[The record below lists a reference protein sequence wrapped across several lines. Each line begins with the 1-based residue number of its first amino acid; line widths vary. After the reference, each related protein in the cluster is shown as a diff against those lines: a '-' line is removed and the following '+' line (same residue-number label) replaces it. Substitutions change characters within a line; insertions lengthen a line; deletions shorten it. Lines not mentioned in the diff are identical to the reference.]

1 MAQAQAT
8 RPDISAALWGRVFFN
23 GPAEYLLVGGGLSL
37 ITVFAVLLLT
47 DGHAYATTAMFA
59 TVILITVVWTMT
71 SLLFYGLLREGTAR
85 LVVLGIFG
93 LFGAQEV
100 HHVIESFQTGAYDP
114 GVVTCVPYSVLG
126 VLLLSAVWR
135 EHKRGSA
142 VASDDSSRL
151 TFDRRPGVSYE
162 GR

>member
-1 MAQAQAT
+1 MAEQLLFGIEEFFSIKGYVASYYT
-8 RPDISAALWGRVFFN
+8 WFEPAA
-23 GPAEYLLVGGGLSL
+23 A
-37 ITVFAVLLLT
+37 
-47 DGHAYATTAMFA
+47 DHA

-85 LVVLGIFG
+85 LVVLAIFG

-114 GVVTCVPYSVLG
+114 GLLTCVPYAVLG
-126 VLLLSAVWR
+126 ALLLSAVWR
-135 EHKRGSA
+135 EFKHGSRA
-142 VASDDSSRL
+142 TNGDASRS
-151 TFDRRPGVSYE
+151 TFDQPQEVSYE

>member
-1 MAQAQAT
+1 MNRIRT
-8 RPDISAALWGRVFFN
+8 LF
-23 GPAEYLLVGGGLSL
+23 
-37 ITVFAVLLLT
+37 LLLT
-47 DGHAYATTAMFA
+47 IVGPMHMAEQLLFGIEEFFSIKGYVASYYTWFEPAAADHA

-85 LVVLGIFG
+85 LVVLAIFG

-114 GVVTCVPYSVLG
+114 GLLTCVPYAVLG
-126 VLLLSAVWR
+126 ALLLSAVWR
-135 EHKRGSA
+135 EFKHGSRA
-142 VASDDSSRL
+142 TNGDASRS
-151 TFDRRPGVSYE
+151 TFDQPQEVSYE

>member
-1 MAQAQAT
+1 ML
-8 RPDISAALWGRVFFN
+8 RIR
-23 GPAEYLLVGGGLSL
+23 SL
-37 ITVFAVLLLT
+37 FLLLT
-47 DGHAYATTAMFA
+47 IVGPMHMGEQLLFGIEEYFSIKESVARYYTWFEPAAADHA

-71 SLLFYGLLREGTAR
+71 SLMFYALLREGVPR

-100 HHVIESFQTGAYDP
+100 HHVIESFQKGAYDP
-114 GVVTCVPYSVLG
+114 GLVTCVPYAVLG

-135 EHKRGSA
+135 EFKRGAS
-142 VASDDSSRL
+142 VVSDDRSHSIL
-151 TFDRRPGVSYE
+151 DQQQGVPYE

>member
-1 MAQAQAT
+1 MHRIRTLFLILTIVGPMHMAEQLLFGIEEFFSIKGYVASYYGWFE
-8 RPDISAALWGRVFFN
+8 PAA
-23 GPAEYLLVGGGLSL
+23 A
-37 ITVFAVLLLT
+37 
-47 DGHAYATTAMFA
+47 DHA